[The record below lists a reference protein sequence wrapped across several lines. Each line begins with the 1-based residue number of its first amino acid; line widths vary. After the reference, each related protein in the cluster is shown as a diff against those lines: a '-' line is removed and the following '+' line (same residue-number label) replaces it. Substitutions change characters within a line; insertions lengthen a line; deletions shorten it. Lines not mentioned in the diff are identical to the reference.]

1 MYHFAGF
8 HWEWFVHLER
18 HSNSI
23 IHTKR
28 LIIMPSRR
36 VMIITHIKII
46 KIKKIKNARAW
57 SSWHLCQ
64 PEWNTALTFTTH
76 THTQKNSFCAKCK
89 HEHARDRHVCL
100 SWLLAHREQVDGV
113 IFHALLLDG
122 KKIHQIS
129 TQCDSHC
136 NPISVTSSFVA
147 LDLFFF
153 AHS

>member
-1 MYHFAGF
+1 MMYHFAGF

-28 LIIMPSRR
+28 LIIMSSHR

-46 KIKKIKNARAW
+46 KIKKNCPCVELLAFVSARVKY
-57 SSWHLCQ
+57 CFDIY
-64 PEWNTALTFTTH
+64 N
-76 THTQKNSFCAKCK
+76 THTQKKNGFGAKCK
-89 HEHARDRHVCL
+89 HEHVRDRHVCL
-100 SWLLAHREQVDGV
+100 SWLLAHRELVDGV
-113 IFHALLLDG
+113 IFHALLLQG

-129 TQCDSHC
+129 TQSDSHC
-136 NPISVTSSFVA
+136 NPVSVTSSFVA
-147 LDLFFF
+147 LDLFF